1 MLMFQNQKYWMS
13 FIMVYR
19 FLPERIKIEKIEK
32 LATNFHDKKRTCYT
46 HKIFKANIKS
56 KISIEKSS

>member
-1 MLMFQNQKYWMS
+1 
-13 FIMVYR
+13 MVYR